1 MNKSPVI
8 NINNIDVDKILLNPP
23 PQEPLNYKTIDKLKY
38 KFNENIEG
46 DFNIFVNW
54 TKIKIMNFSSNGH
67 NSLYFKFIDNDIINI
82 INKITLHLNLEHSG
96 SNAKFS
102 SGYSIVELHPSK
114 KSNLPIY
121 QIKKPEC
128 FSQINTYF
136 PFHHN
141 KNFNIN
147 IMGKFILKA
156 FVVRTSSPNSKSYIS
171 LRIVKAEI
179 KYEHSFAKDEG
190 IKLESIYNNHINI
203 TI

>member
-8 NINNIDVDKILLNPP
+8 NINNINVDKIVLNPTP
-23 PQEPLNYKTIDKLKY
+23 HKPLKY
-38 KFNENIEG
+38 KFDENIEG

-54 TKIKIMNFSSNGH
+54 TKIKISVSVYGNKKD
-67 NSLYFKFIDNDIINI
+67 LRIKFQDQDIINI
-82 INKITLHLNLEHSG
+82 INNITSHLNLEHSG
-96 SNAKFS
+96 CNAKFS
-102 SGYSIVELHPSK
+102 PGHSIVELHPSK

-128 FSQINTYF
+128 FSQIDTYF
-136 PFHHN
+136 PCHHK
-141 KNFNIN
+141 KNSNIN

-156 FVVRTSSPNSKSYIS
+156 FVFKTAASGSYIS
-171 LRIVKAEI
+171 FCIVNSEI

-190 IKLESIYNNHINI
+190 IKLECVYNNHINI